1 LAGNSVFGEREDG
14 HYKNYKLL
22 FTKQW
27 HDITPKEPF
36 SKIFAIRFVCCTGK
50 WTEGQGE
57 GVIA

>member
-1 LAGNSVFGEREDG
+1 VFGEREDG